1 MTRDHQP
8 GRYAIS
14 LDAVV
19 VYMMTR
25 TIMVMV
31 MIMVTYQYPVYH
43 YSWSRYQG

>member
-8 GRYAIS
+8 GRYPIS
-14 LDAVV
+14 LDPVV

-31 MIMVTYQYPVYH
+31 MVMATYQYPVYQ

>member
-8 GRYAIS
+8 GRHPIS
-14 LDAVV
+14 PDPVV

-31 MIMVTYQYPVYH
+31 MIMVTYQYPVCYC
-43 YSWSRYQG
+43 SWSRYQG

>member
-1 MTRDHQP
+1 MTRDHQT
-8 GRYAIS
+8 GRYPIS
-14 LDAVV
+14 LDPVV

-31 MIMVTYQYPVYH
+31 MVMVTYQYPVYQ